1 MTQPPDMDI
10 QPARQSFWRNLSP
23 VWLVPV
29 LAVAVSLGIAWQSF
43 ADRGVLVDITFQNA
57 AGITPGETAI
67 RLRDVPIGHVER
79 VNFSADLSRVIVSAR
94 IDRTVAEALP
104 ANAQFWVVRPEVSA
118 RGISGLTTVLSGVY
132 IEAAFLP
139 TSDEVGRSF
148 AGLET
153 APLVAPGR
161 QGTRITLR
169 APDGNRLT
177 PGAPVLY
184 RGIQVGHIERP
195 RLMDGLDG
203 IVVDAFIE
211 APHDQRLTT
220 ATRFWD
226 TSGFQVSLGTSGVR
240 LSVGNLASL
249 LTGGITFDTVA
260 SGGAPVNADTVYDL
274 YADEAAARQGGTQTI
289 AANALRVAA
298 EFDGSV
304 QGLASGAQVRYR
316 GVRVGTVTAISPR
329 VTTTDGQPSVRM
341 QVSLAL
347 APDAMGLPDTATPA
361 DLDQLLAGLVARG
374 LRAQLAPASFF
385 GTSLVIE
392 LVEKPDEPA
401 DVLAR
406 PEGGVPVIPSV
417 RSNIPDLT
425 ATAQGMLGRID
436 ALPLEE
442 LLTQAIALMS
452 SAETLLASEDTRA
465 VPGGV
470 VALLDQARGLIGSEE
485 LQALP
490 GDLRGAVGELRRV
503 LDALNEQKAVDR
515 LVAALTA
522 AEEAAGTVSL
532 SVEDFPAIAE
542 ELSAVVAKAN
552 ALELEALVASASK
565 VLDSADRFINADGTQ
580 SLPPAMAGAL
590 AEVQAALAELRAGGV
605 VPNVNNTLAS
615 ASKAADAIAL
625 AAKDL
630 PQLAGRLDA
639 LVTQAEALVGA
650 YGARSPV
657 NEEILTTLREARATA
672 RAFSQLARALERN
685 PNSLLFGR

>member
-10 QPARQSFWRNLSP
+10 QPARRSFWRNLSP

-29 LAVAVSLGIAWQSF
+29 LAVAVSLGIAWRSF
-43 ADRGVLVDITFQNA
+43 NDRGVLVEITFQNA
-57 AGITPGETAI
+57 AGISPGETAV

-79 VNFSADLSRVIVSAR
+79 VAFSPDLSEVIVFTR
-94 IDRTVAEALP
+94 IDRTVAEVIPPDAS
-104 ANAQFWVVRPEVSA
+104 FWVVRPEVSA
-118 RGISGLTTVLSGVY
+118 RGITGLTTVLSGVY
-132 IEAAFLP
+132 IEASFLP
-139 TSDEVGRSF
+139 GTDDSARRF
-148 AGLET
+148 TGLET

-161 QGTRITLR
+161 EGTRITLR

-226 TSGFQVSLGTSGVR
+226 TSGFSVSLGPSGVR

-249 LTGGITFDTVA
+249 LTGGITFDTIT
-260 SGGAPVNADTVYDL
+260 SGGAPVAADMVFEL
-274 YADEAAARQGGTQTI
+274 YTDENAAREG
-289 AANALRVAA
+289 AAIGAAVNALRVSA

-304 QGLASGAQVRYR
+304 QGLNAGAQVRYR
-316 GVRVGTVTAISPR
+316 GVRVGEVTSISPR
-329 VTTTDGQPSVRM
+329 VTIINDTPSVRM

-347 APDAMGLPDTATPA
+347 DPAAMGLADDAGPA
-361 DLDQLLAGLVARG
+361 ELEQVLSGLVAEG

-385 GTSLVIE
+385 RTSLVIE
-392 LVEKPDEPA
+392 LVE
-401 DVLAR
+401 R
-406 PEGGVPVIPSV
+406 PEAPPATLMQPENGVPVIPSLP
-417 RSNIPDLT
+417 SDIPDLT
-425 ATAQGMLGRID
+425 ATAQGMLGRINS
-436 ALPLEE
+436 LPIED
-442 LLTQAIALMS
+442 LLTQAISLMAT
-452 SAETLLASEDTRA
+452 AETLIGSDETRA
-465 VPGGV
+465 APGAV
-470 VALLDQARGLIGSEE
+470 VALMDEARKLIGSADT
-485 LQALP
+485 QALP
-490 GDLRGAVGELRRV
+490 GDIRSAVAGLSGV
-503 LDALNEQKAVDR
+503 LEALNEQKAVDR

-522 AEEAAGTVSL
+522 AEEAAGSVST

-542 ELSAVVAKAN
+542 ELRAVVQKAD
-552 ALELEALVASASK
+552 ALEIEGLIASANK

-580 SLPPAMAGAL
+580 SLPPALTGAL
-590 AEVQAALAELRAGGV
+590 GEIEAALAELRAGGV
-605 VPNVNNTLAS
+605 VPNINSTLAS
-615 ASKAADAIAL
+615 ASTAAEAVAE
-625 AAKDL
+625 ATKDL
-630 PQLAGRLDA
+630 PQLAARLDR
-639 LVTQAEALVGA
+639 LVDQAEALVGA

-657 NEEILTTLREARATA
+657 NEEILSALREARATA

>member
-10 QPARQSFWRNLSP
+10 QPASRSFWRNLSP

-29 LAVAVSLGIAWQSF
+29 LAVAVSLGIAWRSLSE
-43 ADRGVLVDITFQNA
+43 RGVLIEITFQNA
-57 AGITPGETAI
+57 AGITPGETAV
-67 RLRDVPIGHVER
+67 RLRDVPIGTVER
-79 VNFSADLSRVIVSAR
+79 VAFSPDLSQVVVAAR
-94 IDRTVAEALP
+94 IDRTVAEAIP
-104 ANAQFWVVRPEVSA
+104 PGAEFWVVRPEVSA
-118 RGISGLTTVLSGVY
+118 RGIRGLTTVLSGVY
-132 IEAAFLP
+132 IETAFTP
-139 TSDEVGRSF
+139 AEGTAGRSF
-148 AGLET
+148 TGLES

-195 RLMDGLDG
+195 RLMEGMDG

-226 TSGFQVSLGTSGVR
+226 TSGFQLSLGTSGVR

-260 SGGAPVNADTVYDL
+260 SGGTAVSADTVFEL
-274 YADEAAARQGGTQTI
+274 YPDETAAREGATI
-289 AANALRVAA
+289 GASANALRVSA

-304 QGLASGAQVRYR
+304 QGLGAGAQVRYR
-316 GVRVGTVTAISPR
+316 GVRVGQVTAISPH
-329 VTTTDGQPSVRM
+329 VTRPEGDTVVRM
-341 QVSLAL
+341 QAALAL
-347 APDAMGLPDTATPA
+347 DPAAMGLEEGAGPA
-361 DLDQLLAGLVARG
+361 ELEALLDDLVAKG

-392 LVEKPDEPA
+392 LVEKPEAEPA
-401 DVLAR
+401 TILRSEA
-406 PEGGVPVIPSV
+406 GVPVLPAIQSD
-417 RSNIPDLT
+417 IPDLT

-442 LLTQAIALMS
+442 LLAQAISLMA
-452 SAETLLASEDTRA
+452 SAESLIGSPDTRA
-465 VPGGV
+465 APGAA
-470 VALLDQARGLIGSEE
+470 VALLDEARALIGGEDM
-485 LQALP
+485 QALP
-490 GDLRGAVGELRRV
+490 ADLRGAVAGLRGV
-503 LDALNEQKAVDR
+503 LDALTEQKAVDR
-515 LVAALTA
+515 LVAALAA
-522 AEEAAGTVSL
+522 AEEAAGSVST

-542 ELSAVVAKAN
+542 ELRAVAAKAN
-552 ALELEALVASASK
+552 ALELEALVASANK
-565 VLDSADRFINADGTQ
+565 VLESADRFLNAEGTQ
-580 SLPPAMAGAL
+580 ALPPALSGAL
-590 AEVQAALAELRAGGV
+590 REVEAALAELRAGGV
-605 VPNVNNTLAS
+605 VPNINSTLAS
-615 ASKAADAIAL
+615 ASKAAEAVAL

-630 PQLAGRLDA
+630 PQLAERLDR
-639 LVTQAEALVGA
+639 LVGQAESLVGA

-657 NEEILTTLREARATA
+657 NEEILSALREARATA

>member
-1 MTQPPDMDI
+1 M
-10 QPARQSFWRNLSP
+10 
-23 VWLVPV
+23 
-29 LAVAVSLGIAWQSF
+29 
-43 ADRGVLVDITFQNA
+43 A
-57 AGITPGETAI
+57 AG
-67 RLRDVPIGHVER
+67 
-79 VNFSADLSRVIVSAR
+79 
-94 IDRTVAEALP
+94 
-104 ANAQFWVVRPEVSA
+104 
-118 RGISGLTTVLSGVY
+118 
-132 IEAAFLP
+132 
-139 TSDEVGRSF
+139 
-148 AGLET
+148 
-153 APLVAPGR
+153 
-161 QGTRITLR
+161 
-169 APDGNRLT
+169 
-177 PGAPVLY
+177 
-184 RGIQVGHIERP
+184 
-195 RLMDGLDG
+195 
-203 IVVDAFIE
+203 
-211 APHDQRLTT
+211 
-220 ATRFWD
+220 
-226 TSGFQVSLGTSGVR
+226 
-240 LSVGNLASL
+240 
-249 LTGGITFDTVA
+249 
-260 SGGAPVNADTVYDL
+260 
-274 YADEAAARQGGTQTI
+274 
-289 AANALRVAA
+289 
-298 EFDGSV
+298 
-304 QGLASGAQVRYR
+304 
-316 GVRVGTVTAISPR
+316 
-329 VTTTDGQPSVRM
+329 
-341 QVSLAL
+341 
-347 APDAMGLPDTATPA
+347 
-361 DLDQLLAGLVARG
+361 
-374 LRAQLAPASFF
+374 
-385 GTSLVIE
+385 
-392 LVEKPDEPA
+392 
-401 DVLAR
+401 
-406 PEGGVPVIPSV
+406 
-417 RSNIPDLT
+417 LT
-425 ATAQGMLGRID
+425 AGTGNAIPLWPSRID

-470 VALLDQARGLIGSEE
+470 VALLDQARGLIGSKEM
-485 LQALP
+485 QALP

-605 VPNVNNTLAS
+605 VPNVNSTLAS